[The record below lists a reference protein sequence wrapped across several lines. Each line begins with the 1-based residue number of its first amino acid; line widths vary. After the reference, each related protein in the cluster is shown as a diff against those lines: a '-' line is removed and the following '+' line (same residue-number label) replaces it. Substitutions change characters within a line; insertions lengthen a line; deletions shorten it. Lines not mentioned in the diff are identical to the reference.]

1 MMKRIIT
8 LVLSLIIMTS
18 ATAQSVVLDP
28 TRLATE
34 TSNFLESFKAL
45 LEKGAIA
52 VDKLESV
59 RNVLDKLEEV
69 KSQVEI
75 VSDYIGK
82 GKKIQEIISYSESS
96 VRKMMSIQDQIVKD
110 PYMSTSEKIMYI
122 EDLMDRT
129 IRINEM
135 ISATIED
142 FSSGSKESGNMNDA
156 ERDDML
162 DDIKLNINSEM
173 IQMEQM
179 QKSRK
184 EIQEIQRY
192 KQSMIS
198 TGINTMFQL

>member
-1 MMKRIIT
+1 MKRIIT

-52 VDKLESV
+52 FDKLESV

-96 VRKMMSIQDQIVKD
+96 VRKMMSIQEEIVND

-142 FSSGSKESGNMNDA
+142 FSSGSKDSGNMNDA

-173 IQMEQM
+173 IQMEQT

>member
-1 MMKRIIT
+1 MKRIIT

-52 VDKLESV
+52 FDKLESV

-96 VRKMMSIQDQIVKD
+96 VRKMMSIQEEIVND

-173 IQMEQM
+173 IQMEQI

-198 TGINTMFQL
+198 TGINAMFQL

>member
-52 VDKLESV
+52 FDKLESV

-96 VRKMMSIQDQIVKD
+96 VRKMMSIQEEIVND

-173 IQMEQM
+173 IQMEQI

-198 TGINTMFQL
+198 TGINAMFQL

>member
-1 MMKRIIT
+1 MKRIIT

-52 VDKLESV
+52 FDKLESV

-96 VRKMMSIQDQIVKD
+96 VRKMMSIQEEIVND

-192 KQSMIS
+192 KQSMIA
-198 TGINTMFQL
+198 TGINAMF

>member
-1 MMKRIIT
+1 MKRIIT

-52 VDKLESV
+52 FDKLESV

-96 VRKMMSIQDQIVKD
+96 VRKMMSIQEEIVND

-142 FSSGSKESGNMNDA
+142 FSSGSKDSGNMNDA

-198 TGINTMFQL
+198 TGINAMFQL

>member
-1 MMKRIIT
+1 MKRIIT
-8 LVLSLIIMTS
+8 LVLSLIIMTY
-18 ATAQSVVLDP
+18 APAQSVVLDP

-52 VDKLESV
+52 FDKLESV

-96 VRKMMSIQDQIVKD
+96 VRKMMSIQEEIVND

-198 TGINTMFQL
+198 TGINAMFQL

>member
-1 MMKRIIT
+1 MKRIIT

-52 VDKLESV
+52 FDKLESV

-110 PYMSTSEKIMYI
+110 PYMSTSEKIIYI

-142 FSSGSKESGNMNDA
+142 FSSGNKESGNMNDA

-173 IQMEQM
+173 IQMEQT

-198 TGINTMFQL
+198 TGINAMFQL

>member
-1 MMKRIIT
+1 MKRIIT

-52 VDKLESV
+52 FDKLESV

-122 EDLMDRT
+122 ENLMDRT

-173 IQMEQM
+173 IQMEQT

-198 TGINTMFQL
+198 TGINAMFQL

>member
-1 MMKRIIT
+1 MKRIIT

-52 VDKLESV
+52 FDKLESV

-142 FSSGSKESGNMNDA
+142 FSSGNKESGNMNDA

-173 IQMEQM
+173 IQMEQT

-198 TGINTMFQL
+198 TGINAMFQL

>member
-1 MMKRIIT
+1 MKRIIT

-52 VDKLESV
+52 FDKLESV

-96 VRKMMSIQDQIVKD
+96 VRKMMSIQEEIVND

-173 IQMEQM
+173 IQMEQT

-198 TGINTMFQL
+198 TGINAMFQL

>member
-1 MMKRIIT
+1 
-8 LVLSLIIMTS
+8 
-18 ATAQSVVLDP
+18 
-28 TRLATE
+28 
-34 TSNFLESFKAL
+34 
-45 LEKGAIA
+45 
-52 VDKLESV
+52 
-59 RNVLDKLEEV
+59 
-69 KSQVEI
+69 
-75 VSDYIGK
+75 
-82 GKKIQEIISYSESS
+82 
-96 VRKMMSIQDQIVKD
+96 MMSIQEEIVND

-198 TGINTMFQL
+198 TGINAMFQL

>member
-18 ATAQSVVLDP
+18 ATAQMVFDP

-96 VRKMMSIQDQIVKD
+96 VRKMMSIQEEIVND

-173 IQMEQM
+173 IQMEQT

-198 TGINTMFQL
+198 TGINAMFQL

>member
-1 MMKRIIT
+1 MKRIIT
-8 LVLSLIIMTS
+8 LVLSLIIMTY

-52 VDKLESV
+52 FDKLESV

-96 VRKMMSIQDQIVKD
+96 VRKMMSIQEEIVND

-142 FSSGSKESGNMNDA
+142 FSSGSKDSGNMNDA

-173 IQMEQM
+173 IQMEQT

>member
-1 MMKRIIT
+1 MKRIIT

-52 VDKLESV
+52 FDKLESV

-96 VRKMMSIQDQIVKD
+96 VRKMMSIQEEIVND

-135 ISATIED
+135 ISATIEN

-198 TGINTMFQL
+198 TGINAMFQL

>member
-1 MMKRIIT
+1 MKRIIT

-34 TSNFLESFKAL
+34 TSNWLESFKSL
-45 LEKGAIA
+45 LESGAIA
-52 VDKLESV
+52 VDKLQSV
-59 RNVLDKLEEV
+59 QKVLDNIEDV
-69 KSQVEI
+69 KKQVEV

-82 GKKIQEIISYSESS
+82 GKKMQEIISYSESS
-96 VRKMMSIQDQIVKD
+96 VRKMMSIQEQIVKD

-142 FSSGSKESGNMNDA
+142 FTSGSKESGNMNDA

-173 IQMEQM
+173 IQMEQTH
-179 QKSRK
+179 KSRK

-198 TGINTMFQL
+198 TGINAMFQL

>member
-1 MMKRIIT
+1 MKRIIT

-52 VDKLESV
+52 FDKLESV

-96 VRKMMSIQDQIVKD
+96 VRKMMSIQEEIVND

-135 ISATIED
+135 ISATIEN

-198 TGINTMFQL
+198 TGINAMF

>member
-1 MMKRIIT
+1 MKRIIT

-18 ATAQSVVLDP
+18 ATAQMVFDP

-96 VRKMMSIQDQIVKD
+96 VRKMMSIQEEIVND

-173 IQMEQM
+173 IQMEQT

-198 TGINTMFQL
+198 TGINAMFQL

>member
-1 MMKRIIT
+1 MKRIIT

-52 VDKLESV
+52 FDKLESV

-96 VRKMMSIQDQIVKD
+96 VRKMMSFQEEIVND

-173 IQMEQM
+173 IQMEQT

-198 TGINTMFQL
+198 TGINAMFQL

>member
-1 MMKRIIT
+1 
-8 LVLSLIIMTS
+8 MTS

-173 IQMEQM
+173 IQMEQT

>member
-1 MMKRIIT
+1 MKRIIT

-52 VDKLESV
+52 FDKLESV

-96 VRKMMSIQDQIVKD
+96 VRKMMSIQEEIVND

-198 TGINTMFQL
+198 TGINAMFQL

>member
-1 MMKRIIT
+1 MKRIIT
-8 LVLSLIIMTS
+8 LVLSLLIMSS
-18 ATAQSVVLDP
+18 ATAQMVFDP

-34 TSNFLESFKAL
+34 TNNFLESFKAL

-96 VRKMMSIQDQIVKD
+96 VRKMMSIQEEIVND

-142 FSSGSKESGNMNDA
+142 FSSGSKDSGNMNDA

-173 IQMEQM
+173 IQMEQT

-198 TGINTMFQL
+198 TGINAMFQL

>member
-1 MMKRIIT
+1 MKRIIT

-110 PYMSTSEKIMYI
+110 PYLSTSEKIMYI

-173 IQMEQM
+173 IQMEQT

>member
-1 MMKRIIT
+1 MKRIIT

-52 VDKLESV
+52 FDKLESV

-173 IQMEQM
+173 IQMEQT

-198 TGINTMFQL
+198 TGINAMFQL

>member
-52 VDKLESV
+52 FDKLESV

-96 VRKMMSIQDQIVKD
+96 VRKMMSIQEEIVND

-179 QKSRK
+179 HKS
-184 EIQEIQRY
+184 
-192 KQSMIS
+192 
-198 TGINTMFQL
+198 

>member
-34 TSNFLESFKAL
+34 TSNWLESFKSL
-45 LEKGAIA
+45 LESGAIA
-52 VDKLESV
+52 VDKLQSV
-59 RNVLDKLEEV
+59 QKVLDNIEDV
-69 KSQVEI
+69 KKQVEV

-82 GKKIQEIISYSESS
+82 GKKMQEIISYSESS
-96 VRKMMSIQDQIVKD
+96 VRKMMSIQEQIVKD

-142 FSSGSKESGNMNDA
+142 FTSGSKESGNMNDA

-173 IQMEQM
+173 IQMEQTH
-179 QKSRK
+179 KSRK

-198 TGINTMFQL
+198 TGINAMFQL

>member
-1 MMKRIIT
+1 MKRIIT
-8 LVLSLIIMTS
+8 LVLSLIIMTY
-18 ATAQSVVLDP
+18 APAQSVVLDP

-52 VDKLESV
+52 FDKLESV

-96 VRKMMSIQDQIVKD
+96 VRKMMSIQEEIVND

-173 IQMEQM
+173 IQMEQT

-198 TGINTMFQL
+198 TGINAMFQL

>member
-1 MMKRIIT
+1 MKRIIT

-52 VDKLESV
+52 FDKLESV

-96 VRKMMSIQDQIVKD
+96 VRKMMSIQEEIVND

-162 DDIKLNINSEM
+162 DVIKLNINSEM

-198 TGINTMFQL
+198 TGINAMF

>member
-1 MMKRIIT
+1 MKRIIT

-52 VDKLESV
+52 FDKLESV

-96 VRKMMSIQDQIVKD
+96 VRKMMSIQEEIVND

-142 FSSGSKESGNMNDA
+142 FSSGSKDSGNMNDA

-173 IQMEQM
+173 IQMEQT

-198 TGINTMFQL
+198 TGINAMFQL

>member
-173 IQMEQM
+173 IQMEQT

>member
-1 MMKRIIT
+1 MKRIIT

>member
-1 MMKRIIT
+1 MKRIIT

-52 VDKLESV
+52 FDKLESV

-110 PYMSTSEKIMYI
+110 PYMSTSEKIIYI

-173 IQMEQM
+173 IQMEQT

-198 TGINTMFQL
+198 TGINAMFQL

>member
-1 MMKRIIT
+1 MKRIIT

-173 IQMEQM
+173 IQMEQT

>member
-1 MMKRIIT
+1 MKRIIT

-52 VDKLESV
+52 FDKLESV

-96 VRKMMSIQDQIVKD
+96 VRKMMSIQEEIVND

-198 TGINTMFQL
+198 TGINAMF

>member
-1 MMKRIIT
+1 MKRIIT

-59 RNVLDKLEEV
+59 RNVVDNLEEV

-173 IQMEQM
+173 IQMEQT

>member
-1 MMKRIIT
+1 MKRIIT

-52 VDKLESV
+52 FDKLESV
-59 RNVLDKLEEV
+59 QKVLDNIEDV
-69 KSQVEI
+69 KKQVEV

-82 GKKIQEIISYSESS
+82 GKKMQEIISYSESS

-142 FSSGSKESGNMNDA
+142 FTSGSKESGNMNDA

-173 IQMEQM
+173 IQMEQTH
-179 QKSRK
+179 KSRK

-198 TGINTMFQL
+198 TGINAMFQL